1 MEPILEQIMYTR
13 NLLSDYTNAV
23 SDFIEVFKTEQSKLS
38 DEWKYMSSKY
48 MLHLASQN
56 QESYEQYERYC
67 NDFPSDTFNVTKLP
81 KYHNKKLSN
90 FNSILLVRRF
100 VRNKNKSESIL
111 WQQKEKLRV
120 LIDELKVMKKQ
131 LSKSKLRTAKE
142 TIQLIDDAR
151 RNTGDLMDMEFKGF
165 DVTLFLQTLFIES
178 RTITK
183 NEFLS
188 LITVDKSAYTK
199 EYIDTLPDIIDYRT
213 LEDAIFVHKIED
225 ENDEWMFDI
234 FYDQFW
240 ALRNAHKEEFKE
252 MEDKLFDE
260 LGLNQL
266 PTYSVSFDE
275 FGDVADIK
283 QNPPKLKLITNN
295 ESPIL
300 DSRILH

>member
-13 NLLSDYTNAV
+13 NLLSDYTIAV

-48 MLHLASQN
+48 MLNLASQN
-56 QESYEQYERYC
+56 QESYEQYEKYC
-67 NDFPSDTFNVTKLP
+67 NDFPSDTFNIAELP
-81 KYHNKKLSN
+81 KYRNKQLSN

-120 LIDELKVMKKQ
+120 LIDELKDMKKQ

-142 TIQLIDDAR
+142 NIQLIDDAR
-151 RNTGDLMDMEFKGF
+151 RNTNDLLNLKFEGF
-165 DVTLFLQTLFIES
+165 DVTLFLQTLFIEN

-188 LITVDKSAYTK
+188 LITVDKSACTK
-199 EYIDTLPDIIDYRT
+199 EYIDTLPDTIDHKT
-213 LEDAIFVHKIED
+213 LEDAVFVHKIED

-240 ALRNAHKEEFKE
+240 AFRNAHKEEFKE
-252 MEDKLFDE
+252 MEEKLFDE

-266 PTYSVSFDE
+266 PTYNVSFDE

-283 QNPPKLKLITNN
+283 QNPPNLKL
-295 ESPIL
+295 L
-300 DSRILH
+300 Q

>member
-1 MEPILEQIMYTR
+1 MEPILEQIMHTR

-67 NDFPSDTFNVTKLP
+67 NDFPSDTFNVTELP
-81 KYHNKKLSN
+81 KYHNKQLSN

-100 VRNKNKSESIL
+100 VRNKNKSNSML
-111 WQQKEKLRV
+111 WEQKEKLRA

-131 LSKSKLRTAKE
+131 LSKSNLRTVKE
-142 TIQLIDDAR
+142 NVQLIDDAR
-151 RNTGDLMDMEFKGF
+151 RSTSDLLTMEFEGF
-165 DVTLFLQTLFIES
+165 DITLFLQTLFIEN

-188 LITVDKSAYTK
+188 LITVDKSAYSK
-199 EYIDTLPDIIDYRT
+199 EYIDTLPNIIDHKT
-213 LEDAIFVHKIED
+213 LEEAIFVHKIED

-240 ALRNAHKEEFKE
+240 AFRNAHKKEFKE
-252 MEDKLFDE
+252 MEEKLFDE

-275 FGDVADIK
+275 FGNVADIK
-283 QNPPKLKLITNN
+283 QNPPKLKL
-295 ESPIL
+295 L
-300 DSRILH
+300 Q